1 MIVVPG
7 WKIFNIPPSSNIIHD
22 TVLYYGMWCLLPN
35 EWCINQGS
43 GYLILLFFYQL
54 FSVDAMRFIFM
65 NIVLLIYWTFYINQP
80 MICYFCVCYLG
91 GIVGDVY
98 VANFFLITV
107 SIHQWL
113 PHVWNITRTG
123 YFWALEFIQG
133 IFNIP
138 SNWVLYW
145 YLLVVLFRNYSH
157 I

>member
-98 VANFFLITV
+98 VANFFNYCVYTPVIATCMEHNEDRIFLSFGIY
-107 SIHQWL
+107 SG
-113 PHVWNITRTG
+113 NIQYT
-123 YFWALEFIQG
+123 
-133 IFNIP
+133 
-138 SNWVLYW
+138 
-145 YLLVVLFRNYSH
+145 
-157 I
+157 